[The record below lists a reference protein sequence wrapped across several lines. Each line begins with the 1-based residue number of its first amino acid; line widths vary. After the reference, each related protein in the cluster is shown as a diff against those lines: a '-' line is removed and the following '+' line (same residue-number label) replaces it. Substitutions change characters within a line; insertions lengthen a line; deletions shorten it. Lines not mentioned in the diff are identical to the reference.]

1 MIGLISILK
10 CENYDYENM
19 LTVVQKTFNNLGGIE
34 KYIKK
39 GEKVLLKVNLV
50 MKKSPEE
57 AATTHPALVY
67 ALAKTLVDYGA
78 DVTIGDSPGGP
89 FSETLLKGMY
99 KHTGM
104 EDAAEKSGA
113 KLNFD
118 TSSAVVENPDG
129 IALKKLTVATMVLNA
144 DKVISV
150 CKLKSHSMTRYT
162 GAAKNM
168 FGTIPGTT
176 KAEYH
181 FNCQDVESFS
191 VCLADICLFSSPVLS
206 FMDAVEAMEG
216 NGPTAGTPRHVSAVL
231 AGENP
236 FELDLCGAKIINTP
250 PMEIPLLKHA
260 IERRLCPDSAESLD
274 ISGDNI
280 NDFIVKDFKVPQ
292 NKSMY
297 FLGQNPPEFL
307 LKFVKKHINP
317 RPVFDHSICV
327 GCGDCAD
334 NCPAKVIA
342 MENRKPHL
350 VSTEKC
356 IRCFCCQELCPRKA
370 VSVYKPFILRM
381 LSKF

>member
-1 MIGLISILK
+1 MVSILS

-19 LTVVQKTFNNLGGIE
+19 LKVVKETFDNLGGIE

-50 MKKSPEE
+50 MKQAPEE
-57 AATTHPALVY
+57 AATTHPALAY

-78 DVTIGDSPGGP
+78 EVTIGDSPGGP

-104 EDAAEKSGA
+104 EEAAALSGA

-118 TSSAVVENPDG
+118 TTSSLVDNPNG
-129 IALKKLTVATMVLNA
+129 QTLKKLTVANMVLNA

-150 CKLKSHSMTRYT
+150 CKLKTHSMTRYT
-162 GAAKNM
+162 GASKNM

-191 VCLADICLFSSPVLS
+191 VCLTDICLFANPVLS

-216 NGPTAGTPRHVSAVL
+216 NGPTAGTPRHVGAVL
-231 AGENP
+231 AGTNP
-236 FELDLCGAKIINTP
+236 FELDICGAKIINTSP
-250 PMEIPLLKHA
+250 DEIPLLKHA
-260 IERRLCPDSAESLD
+260 TQRGLCKKYVDEIEIIGEKIDKFVVE
-274 ISGDNI
+274 
-280 NDFIVKDFKVPQ
+280 DFKVPQ

-297 FLGQNPPEFL
+297 FLGKNPPEFL
-307 LKFVKKHINP
+307 MNFVKKHINP
-317 RPVFDHSICV
+317 RPVFDHNVCV
-327 GCGDCAD
+327 GCGDCAA
-334 NCPAKVIA
+334 NCPAKVIK

-350 VSTEKC
+350 ISTEKC